1 MPWGGSASATA
12 TGLDL
17 HRGSGVVR
25 IRWGAARAATIA
37 AASIRYLRDGS
48 RRMHI
53 LKVPHGGSI
62 DVSIAL
68 DY

>member
-1 MPWGGSASATA
+1 MPWGGSVSATA
-12 TGLDL
+12 TVLDL
-17 HRGSGVVR
+17 HRGPGVAR
-25 IRWGAARAATIA
+25 IRWGAAREATVA
-37 AASIRYLRDGS
+37 AASIRYLHDGS

-62 DVSIAL
+62 DVNIAL